1 MESKDQEPGPG
12 RDHTCRAAPKRS
24 LSRELS
30 PETSAKKIRPFNTQT
45 CRESTDEDDIKVL
58 KSDFT
63 RNLDD
68 KDSDQSNKSSTEET
82 DPGASEDRD
91 QRHGNYHNIKNIE
104 SGAAKSPRM
113 EEETV

>member
-68 KDSDQSNKSSTEET
+68 KDSDQSNKSSTE
-82 DPGASEDRD
+82 D
-91 QRHGNYHNIKNIE
+91 
-104 SGAAKSPRM
+104 SGEVAEK
-113 EEETV
+113 EI